1 MSDTSVQHD
10 AGDPDQPDSG
20 APPRRGRGRRI
31 RRIALVS
38 AAAVIVVIG
47 AVAGGGYLFANH
59 VLSSVHRIDVPA
71 LDAPHQPVMPAATRA
86 GMTILLTSFGAGP
99 SPKLASSSAGPLAP
113 AGGLI
118 ALVHLDANQRTGAVI
133 SIPPNAVVRVPGH
146 GKTDIGN
153 ALALGGPSLLVKTV
167 ERLTDVRIDHYSVL
181 SLTGALQVI
190 DALDGV
196 NVDVPFPVTSLG
208 HTFHQ
213 GINHVNGGTAIAYA
227 RQPAVSEIGRELLQQ
242 NLIRAILDKIA
253 HQHLFNSVV
262 ADYRLVRALAGALSV
277 DSNLTNSGLE
287 SLALHL
293 GKLGASDGVFVNAPV
308 VGGSATLGGD
318 APVHLK
324 PALSRKLWQAI
335 RSDSV
340 AAFAKQHPSIV
351 TPVAPA

>member
-1 MSDTSVQHD
+1 VSDTSMQHD
-10 AGDPDQPDSG
+10 AGDPGHPDSDE
-20 APPRRGRGRRI
+20 PPRRGRGRRI

-38 AAAVIVVIG
+38 AAVVVVVIG
-47 AVAGGGYLFANH
+47 AIAGSGYLFANH

-86 GMTILLTSFGAGP
+86 GMTILLTSFAAGP
-99 SPKLASSSAGPLAP
+99 TPKLASSTKGPLPSAG
-113 AGGLI
+113 GFVT
-118 ALVHLDANQRTGAVI
+118 LVHLDANQRTGAVI
-133 SIPPNAVVRVPGH
+133 SIPPNAIVRVPGH
-146 GKTDIGN
+146 GRTEIGN

-190 DALDGV
+190 DSLDGI
-196 NVDVPFPVTSLG
+196 NVDVPYATTSLG
-208 HTFHQ
+208 HVFHQ
-213 GINHVNGGTAIAYA
+213 GINHVNGGVAIAYA

-242 NLIRAILDKIA
+242 NLIRSILDKIA
-253 HQHLFNSVV
+253 HKHLFDSPV
-262 ADYRLVRALAGALSV
+262 ADYRLVRALAGAMSV
-277 DSNLTNSGLE
+277 DSNLSNSGLE

-293 GKLGASDGVFVNAPV
+293 GKLGAGDGVFVTAPA

-324 PALSRKLWQAI
+324 RAVSRKLWQAI

-340 AAFAKQHPSIV
+340 AAFAQRYPTTV
-351 TPVAPA
+351 TTTAPA